1 MATVFEWRKYFA
13 DKPLRD
19 LDKLDTAITTMLKW
33 EMIREELKYS
43 GLRELQGVIREV
55 SREMEQGL
63 RTKKRVADNSV
74 FYPNPEDW
82 DQKFYSHDY
91 LVGLTAQNIQF
102 KVNAVCEGEA
112 LDWVI
117 DCCEEHK
124 WWGLVNDGTK
134 DYTTEELE
142 EYYQGGNHGLYLTTH
157 HVHVTQLR

>member
-1 MATVFEWRKYFA
+1 MATVFEWRKDLA
-13 DKPLRD
+13 GKPLRD
-19 LDKLDTAITTMLKW
+19 LDKMCAAITTLLKW
-33 EMIREELKYS
+33 KMFRKEFSDS
-43 GLRELQGVIREV
+43 GLQQLQRIIREV
-55 SREMEQGL
+55 SSEKEQGL

-117 DCCEEHK
+117 DYCEEHK
-124 WWGLVNDGTK
+124 WWGLVNDGTN
-134 DYTTEELE
+134 DYTPEELE